1 MPIHRWM
8 LAQIETLIASIESSQ
23 VDSLV
28 PAVGGAMPP
37 AVDRGDDDLAG
48 AAEAEHPALRR
59 IRHRRLLAFL
69 HLQGLERT
77 FQSMARETDAAFS
90 AAHLG
95 TLVARGQW
103 RDAIG
108 YLSRFLP
115 PGGDGGRLPSVEARV
130 LRRFLAVHADL
141 ADILAGTERGDALA
155 ADFREYRS
163 HDRTVSR
170 GSLRI
175 RCIVLAALHDKQH
188 LSTGK
193 RSHQKKK
200 KKNKLQLCRRTRA
213 YIIVDRY
220 LLERGRLH
228 FSSRSKESPDE
239 NEKKMNWVADLVDR
253 SLKAGEPPKLHQE
266 SPLQTS
272 GKQGSTS
279 ASVSQTTV
287 GALART
293 ARDSGMP
300 SAANAGT
307 NAGELAMH
315 GAPFSRT
322 TTGATVSQTKT
333 LV

>member
-1 MPIHRWM
+1 MLLGSKHYVNLNKYHLHCHR
-8 LAQIETLIASIESSQ
+8 ASLNWE
-23 VDSLV
+23 LV
-28 PAVGGAMPP
+28 
-37 AVDRGDDDLAG
+37 
-48 AAEAEHPALRR
+48 
-59 IRHRRLLAFL
+59 
-69 HLQGLERT
+69 
-77 FQSMARETDAAFS
+77 
-90 AAHLG
+90 
-95 TLVARGQW
+95 W
-103 RDAIG
+103 RDAAKIVSN
-108 YLSRFLP
+108 L
-115 PGGDGGRLPSVEARV
+115 VC
-130 LRRFLAVHADL
+130 
-141 ADILAGTERGDALA
+141 
-155 ADFREYRS
+155 RS
-163 HDRTVSR
+163 PELKRTVLIQP
-170 GSLRI
+170 GPLMPHN
-175 RCIVLAALHDKQH
+175 VLPLHYR
-188 LSTGK
+188 TGK
-193 RSHQKKK
+193 RSHQKK

-266 SPLQTS
+266 RPLQTS
-272 GKQGSTS
+272 GKQVSTS

-293 ARDSGMP
+293 ARDPGMP